1 MQHYIQ
7 QQLLSR
13 HAGCP
18 FFDVPRPRPAESD
31 GTAVASAT
39 LPETLNRRLF
49 RVASA
54 SALHR
59 LSLFSACIRHLAFL
73 HGRQPE
79 GCMMWAVR
87 ATDILGRQSGDSAR
101 AAGALVVPRGWRISA
116 TDLDSPVKSLFGSEL
131 THWKQLQS
139 VLTELSPGEVA
150 SLAVAPL
157 EVLVAYSEAGMP
169 LEGVDAEARPAVI
182 VIDATRERTRVEVRC
197 AGGQGDPDLA
207 SRLIDRLQTLLAA
220 LVGAP
225 DAALASVSML
235 GSAERATVLEQFN
248 DTVVPFPEQALLHGL
263 IEEQVRRSPR
273 APALVFGGQ
282 VLSYSVLN
290 AQANQLARLL
300 RMQTGMVPDAR
311 VAVCMERSA
320 EMLVALLAVL
330 KAGGAYVP
338 LEPHLPAERVAS
350 LLEDVAPQAVLTH
363 GKVGGAVREMLERH
377 AGAAGELLLDLDA
390 DAARWSGL
398 QADDLE
404 PTAIGLTSG
413 HLAYVIYT
421 SGSTGRPK
429 GVMNEHRGVVNRL
442 LWLQKT
448 YGLDGSDGML
458 QKTPFSF
465 DVSVMEFF
473 WPLMVGARVVMSQ
486 PEGHKDPIYLSAL
499 IEEQGITTLHFVPSM
514 LSIFLEVAPIGMGR
528 GLRRVFCSGEA
539 LPARSVR
546 RFLERFPQV
555 QLHNQYGPTEVG
567 ETTAWDCGQGPLGEI
582 VSIGRPIDNT
592 RIYLLDKHGRP
603 TPIAVAGELYIAG
616 ASVARGYLNRPQ
628 LTAER
633 FLPDPFGPWRRM
645 YRTGDL
651 ARYLPSGELE
661 YLGRNDFQVKVR
673 GFRVELGEIEAV
685 LAACP
690 GVREAV
696 VVASPDSAGELRLV
710 AYVLGEEHVEL
721 SAATLRPRLA
731 RELPDYMLPAAYVV
745 LDALPLT
752 VNGKLDR
759 KALPVPE
766 EDAAGT
772 GYVDQPP
779 QGPVEQRLA
788 QLWCEALGVQRV
800 GRHEHFFELGG
811 HSLRAVRML
820 VQVEKEFG
828 QVVPLLAFF
837 NDDTLGGLAAL
848 LAAGQSAAGTHS
860 LARPPLV
867 RLPRERPVPASWSQR
882 RLWFLDQLDPA
893 ASMAYHVPIAV
904 RISGALDRA
913 ALKAALDG
921 VWARHESLRTR
932 FPVLGGIPHQV
943 FESTAA
949 GFPLVEHDLTRLTPS
964 EQKVDIARHMAEEL
978 ERPFDLAVGPMIRG
992 RLLRLSADEHVL
1004 LINQHHI
1011 NTDGWSL
1018 QVLAREVSALYAAS
1032 LGGRSAQLPPLP
1044 LQYADYAAWQDGWQ
1058 QGELLHR
1065 GMEFWRAHLG
1075 GAPALLELPADR
1087 PRPKRQSYAG
1097 ASVPLELP
1105 DGLPA
1110 RLRKL
1115 GQQHGCTVFM
1125 VFLAGWSALLSR
1137 LTGQEEVVVGVP
1149 VTNRSGGVQDAIGLF
1164 VNTVALRMRP
1174 AEMPSGTALLR
1185 QARDV
1190 TLAAFE
1196 HQSVPF
1202 EQVVEALR
1210 PQRSLGYSPLFQTM
1224 LDVQSFGDSDGL
1236 DLPGLTWTPLVS
1248 AGATTTRF
1256 DMSLDVEDDG
1266 AHMSGA
1272 IEFAVDLFD
1281 RRTVE
1286 RWRDHLGTV
1295 LAAMVDDP
1303 HRSPKC
1309 LPLLSARQQQSLLA
1323 LNNTGKSFPG
1333 PDLIHGVFEAQAR
1346 RHPQTLAVICGTDEL
1361 TYAELNARANRLA
1374 HLLLSKGVAADRR
1387 VAICAG
1393 RSVDMLVGLL
1403 GILKAGGAYVPLDPA
1418 YPEDRLRFMVADSE
1432 PVVLL
1437 AQGSLAARFESQAA
1451 GGLPLVTF
1459 DDALLTGMSEDDPD
1473 PTVSRVSGNT
1483 LAYVIY
1489 TSGSTGRPKGVMV
1502 EHASVVNLMHAHAA
1516 LCGLRHGERLL
1527 QFASFS
1533 FDMSVEEIF
1542 PAFAAGATLVLR
1554 PADMVTPDEGFVRF
1568 LDEQRI
1574 DVVDLTT
1581 AFWHLWATEV
1591 AAGRSLPGAR
1601 LRLVIVG
1608 GEKTLSSYL
1617 DRWLAM
1623 SHRSPCR
1630 VLNTYGPT
1638 EATAYATA
1646 MECGVEP
1653 GRFAHDVPIGTP
1665 IANTRVYVLDR
1676 QGGLVPVGVVGEI
1689 HIGGIAVARGY
1700 LNRRELTA
1708 ERFLCD
1714 PFSDGTTGRMY
1725 CTGDLGRW
1733 LPDGTLA
1740 YVGRNDSQ
1748 VKVRGYRIELGEVEA
1763 SLTACPGVSE
1773 AVVLAREDEPGDT
1786 RLVAYVVAH
1795 ASVELSESALREQ
1808 LARRL
1813 PVHMLPAAYVFL
1825 PSMPL
1830 TPNHKL
1836 DRKALPAPD
1845 GADRPRRIDELPEG
1859 ELEQALADI
1868 WRSLLRV
1875 PGVGRRDNFFELGG
1889 HSLLA
1894 VSLMA
1899 RIRDELG
1906 IELPIRQLFATP
1918 HLKEL
1923 AAAMQTNRFRGEF
1936 PCLVPIRSR
1945 GGRPPLFLV
1954 HPGEGEIGYARVLAK
1969 WLDVEIP
1976 IYGFAAAGFMPGER
1990 PHATIE
1996 AMASSYL
2003 QGMRSAQ
2010 PTGPYRIA
2018 GWSLG
2023 GTIAYEMAQQLL
2035 AEGERVQFLGLIDT
2049 PFNYGAPPSLEL
2061 SESGDLE
2068 AMVEEGRRQ
2077 ALLPADLDTATL
2089 SRHVAVRT
2097 ALAAA
2102 ACAYVPRGLPVTVC
2116 LFSAAESEGQ
2126 DLPRAWYGMT
2136 EGNLRHVK
2144 VPGTHYSMV
2153 EEPNARSLAEAIA
2166 RHLEELEPHGALS
2179 GNAPACMEQEV

>member
-1 MQHYIQ
+1 MQRYIQ

-13 HAGCP
+13 HADCP
-18 FFDVPRPRPAESD
+18 FFDVAHPCPAESD
-31 GTAVASAT
+31 GKAVASAT

-49 RVASA
+49 CVAAA

-79 GCMMWAVR
+79 GSMLWAVR
-87 ATDILGRQSGDSAR
+87 AADILNGQGGDSAR
-101 AAGALVVPRGWRISA
+101 AAGVFVVPRGWRISGE
-116 TDLDSPVKSLFGSEL
+116 DLDGSVKSLFGSEL
-131 THWKQLQS
+131 TQWKHLQS
-139 VLTELSPGEVA
+139 RLTGMSPGAVA
-150 SLAVAPL
+150 SLTVAPL
-157 EVLVAYSEAGMP
+157 EVLVVYSEAGAP
-169 LEGVDAEARPAVI
+169 LEGVDAAAHSVVI
-182 VIDATRERTRVEVRC
+182 VIDATPERTRVEANC

-207 SRLIDRLQTLLAA
+207 SRLVDRLQTLLAA
-220 LVGAP
+220 LVGVP
-225 DAALASVSML
+225 DAPLASVSML
-235 GSAERATVLEQFN
+235 AGAERAKVLQQFN
-248 DTVVPFPEQALLHGL
+248 DTDVPFPEQALLHGL

-273 APALVFGGQ
+273 APAVVFDAQ
-282 VLSYSVLN
+282 VLSYTALN
-290 AQANQLARLL
+290 ARANQLARLL
-300 RMQTGMVPDAR
+300 RMQMGIVPDAR
-311 VAVCMERSA
+311 VAVCMERSV

-338 LEPHLPAERVAS
+338 LDPHQPAERMAYM
-350 LLEDVAPQAVLTH
+350 LQDVVPQAVLTH
-363 GKVGGAVREMLERH
+363 GQVCGAVREVLERH
-377 AGAAGELLLDLDA
+377 AGAAGELLLDLNA

-404 PTAIGLTSG
+404 PAAVGLTSA

-442 LWLQKT
+442 IWLQKT
-448 YGLDGSDGML
+448 YGLDGSDAVL

-473 WPLMVGARVVMSQ
+473 WPLMVGARVVMAR
-486 PEGHKDPIYLSAL
+486 PEGHKDPAYLGAL

-514 LSIFLEVAPIGMGR
+514 LPIFLELAAAGMGR

-592 RIYLLDKHGRP
+592 RIYLLDAHGRP
-603 TPIAVAGELYIAG
+603 TPLGVAGELYIAG
-616 ASVARGYLNRPQ
+616 ASVARGYLNRPE

-633 FLPDPFGPWRRM
+633 FLPDPFGPWQRM

-651 ARYLPSGELE
+651 ARYLASGDLE
-661 YLGRNDFQVKVR
+661 YLGRNDFQVKLR
-673 GFRVELGEIEAV
+673 GFRVEIGEIEAV

-696 VVASPDSAGELRLV
+696 VVARPDSAGELRLV
-710 AYVLGEEHVEL
+710 AYVLGDGHAAL
-721 SAATLRPRLA
+721 SAATLRPQLA
-731 RELPDYMLPAAYVV
+731 RELADYMLPTAYVV

-752 VNGKLDR
+752 ANGKLDR
-759 KALPVPE
+759 NALPPPPE
-766 EDAAGT
+766 AGVAAVGDA
-772 GYVDQPP
+772 YQPP
-779 QGPVEQRLA
+779 QGLVEEKLA
-788 QLWCEALGVQRV
+788 QLWCHALGVERV
-800 GRHEHFFELGG
+800 GRDEHFFELGG

-837 NDDTLGGLAAL
+837 NNDTLGGLAAIL
-848 LAAGQSAAGTHS
+848 TTGQSAAGTHA

-867 RLPRERPVPASWSQR
+867 RLPRERPLPASLSQR

-904 RISGALDRA
+904 RLSGALDRT
-913 ALKAALDG
+913 ALKAALDA
-921 VWARHESLRTR
+921 VVARHESLRTR
-932 FPVLGGIPHQV
+932 FLMLGETPHQV
-943 FESTAA
+943 FESPLS
-949 GFPLVEHDLTRLTPS
+949 GFQLVEHDLTRSTPS
-964 EQKVDIARHMAEEL
+964 EQELEIARHMAEEF
-978 ERPFDLAVGPMIRG
+978 ERPFDLAAGPLIRG
-992 RLLRLSADEHVL
+992 RLLRLSADEHAL

-1018 QVLAREVSALYAAS
+1018 QVLAREVSALYAT
-1032 LGGRSAQLPPLP
+1032 LLDGQSAQLPSLP
-1044 LQYADYAAWQDGWQ
+1044 LQYADYAAWQDGWL
-1058 QGELLHR
+1058 QGELLHQ
-1065 GMEFWRAHLG
+1065 GMEFWRAHLD
-1075 GAPALLELPADR
+1075 GAPALLELPVDR
-1087 PRPKRQSYAG
+1087 PRPKRQSYVG
-1097 ASVPLELP
+1097 ASVPLEFP
-1105 DGLPA
+1105 DGLAA

-1137 LTGQEEVVVGVP
+1137 LSGQEEVVVGIP
-1149 VTNRSGGVQDAIGLF
+1149 VTNRSGGAQDAIGLF
-1164 VNTVALRMRP
+1164 VNTIALRIRP
-1174 AEMPSGTALLR
+1174 MEMPSGTALLQ
-1185 QARDV
+1185 QARAV
-1190 TLAAFE
+1190 TLAAFD

-1224 LDVQSFGDSDGL
+1224 LAVESVVDGDGL
-1236 DLPGLTWTPLVS
+1236 DLSGLTLKPL
-1248 AGATTTRF
+1248 AMDGATTRF
-1256 DMSLDVEDDG
+1256 DISLDVEDDG
-1266 AHMSGA
+1266 AQMSGA
-1272 IEFAVDLFD
+1272 IQFAVDLFD
-1281 RRTVE
+1281 RATVE
-1286 RWRDHLGTV
+1286 RWGSHLMTL
-1295 LAAMVDDP
+1295 LAAMADDP

-1309 LPLLSARQQQSLLA
+1309 LPLLTSRQQQSLLA
-1323 LNNTGKSFPG
+1323 ELNDTKKSFPG
-1333 PDLIHGVFEAQAR
+1333 PNLIHGVFEAQAR
-1346 RHPQTLAVICGTDEL
+1346 RHPDALAVISGTDKL
-1361 TYAELNARANRLA
+1361 TYAELNAKANRLA
-1374 HLLLSKGVAADRR
+1374 HVLLSKGVAADQR
-1387 VAICAG
+1387 VAMCAG
-1393 RSVDMLVGLL
+1393 RNVDMLVGLL
-1403 GILKAGGAYVPLDPA
+1403 AILKAGGAYVPLDPA
-1418 YPEDRLRFMVADSE
+1418 YPDDRLRFMLADSE

-1437 AQGSLAARFESQAA
+1437 AQASLAERFESQAA
-1451 GGLPLVTF
+1451 GGLPVVMF
-1459 DDALLTGMSEDDPD
+1459 DDVVLADMPDEDPD
-1473 PTVSRVSGNT
+1473 PAVSGVSGNT

-1516 LCGLRHGERLL
+1516 LCGLRHAERLL
-1527 QFASFS
+1527 QFASCS

-1542 PAFAAGATLVLR
+1542 PAFVVAATLVLR
-1554 PADMVTPDEGFVRF
+1554 PADMVTPDEAFIRF
-1568 LDEQRI
+1568 LDDQRI

-1591 AAGRSLPGAR
+1591 AAGRSLPGGR
-1601 LRLVIVG
+1601 LRLVVVG
-1608 GEKTLSSYL
+1608 GEKILCSYL

-1623 SHRSPCR
+1623 SDRLPCR

-1638 EATAYATA
+1638 EATAYVTA
-1646 MECGVEP
+1646 MDCGVEP
-1653 GRFAHDVPIGTP
+1653 GRFAQDVPIGTP

-1676 QGGLVPVGVVGEI
+1676 QGAPVPVGVVGEI

-1714 PFSDGTTGRMY
+1714 PFSDGTTCRMY
-1725 CTGDLGRW
+1725 RTGDLGRW
-1733 LPDGTLA
+1733 SPDGTLG
-1740 YVGRNDSQ
+1740 YLGRNDSQ

-1763 SLTACPGVSE
+1763 SLAACPGVSE
-1773 AVVLAREDEPGDT
+1773 AVVLVREDQPGDT

-1795 ASVELSESALREQ
+1795 ASVELSESALREH
-1808 LARRL
+1808 LSRGL
-1813 PVHMLPAAYVFL
+1813 PAHMVPAAYVFL
-1825 PSMPL
+1825 PSIPL
-1830 TPNHKL
+1830 TPNGKL
-1836 DRKALPAPD
+1836 NRKALPPPGD
-1845 GADRPRRIDELPEG
+1845 ADRPRHVDEPPQG
-1859 ELEQALADI
+1859 RLEQALADI
-1868 WRSLLRV
+1868 WQKLLRV
-1875 PGVGRRDNFFELGG
+1875 HGVGRRDNFFELGG
-1889 HSLLA
+1889 YSLLA

-1918 HLKEL
+1918 RLEEL
-1923 AAAMQTNRFRGEF
+1923 ATFMQANLFRNEF
-1936 PCLVPIRSR
+1936 SALVPIRPR

-2003 QGMRSAQ
+2003 HGMRSVQ
-2010 PTGPYRIA
+2010 PRGPYRIA

-2023 GTIAYEMAQQLL
+2023 GTIAYEMADQLIV
-2035 AEGERVQFLGLIDT
+2035 EGECVQFLGLIDT
-2049 PFNYGAPPSLEL
+2049 PSNYGPPPSR
-2061 SESGDLE
+2061 GDVE
-2068 AMVEEGRRQ
+2068 AEVEECRRQ
-2077 ALLPADLDTATL
+2077 GLLPGDLDTPTL
-2089 SRHVAVRT
+2089 CRHVAVRA
-2097 ALAAA
+2097 ALVAA
-2102 ACAYVPRGLPVTVC
+2102 ACAYVPRGLPITAY
-2116 LFSAAESEGQ
+2116 LFSAAESAGQ
-2126 DLPRAWYGMT
+2126 DLHRAWHDLT
-2136 EGNLRHVK
+2136 EGDLRHVT

-2153 EEPNARSLAEAIA
+2153 EEPNARSLAEAIG
-2166 RHLEELEPHGALS
+2166 RQIMEMKEQGAIS
-2179 GNAPACMEQEV
+2179 GNARTRMEQEV